1 MTVKQTVYAKSPLLR
16 LMGEVSNGEQ
26 MNHCTRIQDGN
37 AKQTVGKWRNVGS
50 ETLRWQPHH

>member
-37 AKQTVGKWRNVGS
+37 AKQTVGK
-50 ETLRWQPHH
+50 